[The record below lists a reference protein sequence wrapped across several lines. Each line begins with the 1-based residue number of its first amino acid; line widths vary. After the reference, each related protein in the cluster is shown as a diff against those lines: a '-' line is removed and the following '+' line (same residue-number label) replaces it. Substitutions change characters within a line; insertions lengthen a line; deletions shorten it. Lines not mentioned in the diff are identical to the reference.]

1 LELQEQLRRLGA
13 KEMDSLEIPKEI
25 ADGNNRHSVLFL
37 RVISGFIDA

>member
-1 LELQEQLRRLGA
+1 MLRA

-25 ADGNNRHSVLFL
+25 SEGNNNHSVLFL